1 MSRASVEPGHDMSDG
16 LGSVSDDPGVTA
28 VSDG

>member
-1 MSRASVEPGHDMSDG
+1 MSDG
-16 LGSVSDDPGVTA
+16 LGSVEATHIVSDGCGSVEGTA